1 MRIATF
7 DQRAVI
13 VTDDGL
19 IDIAS
24 ASGGRFSSSTD
35 DLISRLDE
43 VGEWYVTTDLDLSLE
58 LTPDVVARDPRLGP
72 VVSRPSQIFGIGLNY
87 RRHAIE
93 MGMTPPTSPLVFTKF
108 ASSLAGANA
117 SVALPSP
124 HTDWEAELVVVMGA
138 RARRVAPGDALH
150 YVAGYCVGQDF
161 SDRDL
166 QMSGNPPQF
175 SLGKSHE
182 NFSPLGPW
190 LTTPDACD
198 EPGDLLIT
206 CDVNDVRYQDSSTQ
220 DMVMDVAGLI
230 AYLSA
235 VCEIRPGDVI
245 FTGSPA
251 GVGQGHTPPVF
262 LAPGD
267 VVTSTIGG
275 LGSLR
280 NVMTR
285 ATV

>member
-13 VTDDGL
+13 VTDAGL
-19 IDIAS
+19 VDVAD
-24 ASGGRFSSSTD
+24 ASGGRFPSSSD
-35 DLISRLDE
+35 ELMGRL
-43 VGEWYVTTDLDLSLE
+43 GELAEWFATSDARPSLDLAPE
-58 LTPDVVARDPRLGP
+58 AVARDPRLGP
-72 VVSRPSQIFGIGLNY
+72 VVSRPSQIFGVGLNY

-93 MGMTPPTSPLVFTKF
+93 MGMTPPTTPLVFTKF
-108 ASSLAGANA
+108 ASSLTGANA
-117 SVALPSP
+117 SVGLPSA
-124 HTDWEAELVVVMGA
+124 HTDWEAELVVVIGA
-138 RARRVAPGDALH
+138 RARRVATRDALA

-166 QMSGNPPQF
+166 QMSGTPPQF

-182 NFSPLGPW
+182 NFSPIGPW
-190 LTTPDACD
+190 LTTPDAC
-198 EPGDLLIT
+198 GDPDDLRIT
-206 CDVNDVRYQDSSTQ
+206 CDVNDVRYQDSSTE
-220 DMVMDVAGLI
+220 DMVTKVAGLI

-267 VVTSTIGG
+267 VVTSTIAG

-280 NVMTR
+280 NL
-285 ATV
+285 ATTVAL

>member
-13 VTDDGL
+13 VTDEGL
-19 IDIAS
+19 IDVADAS
-24 ASGGRFSSSTD
+24 AGRFSSSTD
-35 DLISRLDE
+35 DLVGRLDE
-43 VGEWYVTTDLDLSLE
+43 LGEWFAASGVEPTWDLD
-58 LTPDVVARDPRLGP
+58 PDVVARDPRLGP

-93 MGMTPPTSPLVFTKF
+93 MGMTPPTTPLVFTKF
-108 ASSLAGANA
+108 ASSLAGATA
-117 SVALPSP
+117 SVTLPST
-124 HTDWEAELVVVMGA
+124 HTDWEAELVVVIGA
-138 RARRVAPGDALH
+138 RARHVAARDALR

-166 QMSGNPPQF
+166 QMSGTPPQF

-182 NFSPLGPW
+182 NFSPIGPW
-190 LTTPDACD
+190 LTTPDECANPD
-198 EPGDLLIT
+198 DLRIT
-206 CDVNDVRYQDSSTQ
+206 CDVNDVRYQDSSTE
-220 DMVMDVAGLI
+220 DMVTNVAGLI
-230 AYLSA
+230 AYLSS
-235 VCEIRPGDVI
+235 VCEIRAGDVI

-262 LAPGD
+262 LTPGD
-267 VVTSTIGG
+267 VVTSTILG

-280 NVMTR
+280 NVTSNATR
-285 ATV
+285 

>member
-13 VTDDGL
+13 VTDEGL
-19 IDIAS
+19 VDIADVS
-24 ASGGRFSSSTD
+24 AGRFPSSTD
-35 DLISRLDE
+35 DLMGRLDE
-43 VGEWYVTTDLDLSLE
+43 VGEWFASGETEPTWDLV
-58 LTPDVVARDPRLGP
+58 PDVVARDPRLGP

-93 MGMTPPTSPLVFTKF
+93 MGMTPPVRPLVFTKF

-117 SVALPSP
+117 SVALPST
-124 HTDWEAELVVVMGA
+124 HTDWEAELVVVIGA
-138 RARRVAPGDALH
+138 RARRVTPQDALR

-166 QMSGNPPQF
+166 QMSGTPPQF
-175 SLGKSHE
+175 SMGKSHE
-182 NFSPLGPW
+182 NFSPIGPW
-190 LTTPDACD
+190 LTTPDDC
-198 EPGDLLIT
+198 GDPDDLRIT
-206 CDVNDVRYQDSSTQ
+206 CDVNEVRYQDSSTE
-220 DMVMDVAGLI
+220 DMVTNVAGLI
-230 AYLSA
+230 AYLSS
-235 VCEIRPGDVI
+235 VVEIRPGDVI

-251 GVGQGHTPPVF
+251 GVGQGHTPPTF

-267 VVTSTIGG
+267 VVTSTITG

-280 NVMTR
+280 NVTTR
-285 ATV
+285 TTH